1 MRIRTVVL
9 ALLSVSALAGGAWY
23 ASLDRETRG
32 LLKALPTNADVLSWE
47 PDQRY
52 AAFRAMDRLPLLAKA
67 AVVTPSPT
75 PMPLPVG
82 EPLVI
87 PGLDQYLQ
95 TQGTAGLVIIQDGKV
110 RLERYGQEFDS
121 RGRWTSFSVAKS
133 FTSTLVGAALQDG
146 SIRSLEDKVSEY
158 IPDLRG
164 SAYDDVTIRQL
175 LTMSSGVRWNE
186 DYEDPQA
193 DVAKFNNAKP
203 DSGVDATVSYMRKLP
218 RAHPPGEV
226 WHYNTGE
233 TNLIGVLVSSATGKP
248 LAQYLQ
254 EKIWHPAGME
264 AQATWLQG
272 KTGHEIAGCCLQA
285 ATRDF
290 ARFGLFVLAN
300 GRANGVQVVP
310 ADWFDQA
317 TRKQKEI
324 GEPGRGYGFQWW
336 TYDDGAV
343 AAQGI
348 FGQGIFID
356 PSRRLVIA
364 SNSNWSRATLGPEPK
379 AREAFYAQVRALVDV
394 EAESVAEPKSTEA
407 AAAFFNGLKRLCG
420 KTFEGKIVVDQP
432 SPTADDPFVGKRLL
446 MHVRDCG
453 ARELRIP
460 FIVGEDRSRT
470 WIVSRTEA
478 GLRLK
483 HDHRHAD
490 GTPDDLTMYGGD
502 TLSVGT
508 VRRQSFPSDAETVA
522 LFTKHDRVVSVPN
535 IWSLELNDA
544 RTLVYE
550 LRRPSGRLFRV
561 EFDLTRPVT
570 HAP

>member
-407 AAAFFNGLKRLCG
+407 AAAFFNGVKRLCG